1 MSKAGR
7 LKVSKEI
14 SCFIRFRH
22 RGQNLSNLSVRVL
35 NTDIRATTDEQGIA
49 ELRFAENINE
59 LILVSLESEEY
70 IESTQTCFAKQYQD
84 KNNPYTILTQLANFA
99 ITNLTMYQEQP
110 QDNTKQ
116 TPIYTAQ
123 PYITNNQAQSNN
135 TPISSNTQ
143 THTNA
148 TDSQHLICLQA
159 HIQTLQGGK
168 MSAIQWGYYIKQS
181 NENLKSRIAIKD
193 LKSFTFTSNDTY
205 NTKISFDINAKF
217 TYTITENNTQ
227 KEITDYLKDNQ
238 QLIIF
243 AYRKSPAY
251 TTSYGTPHTILTISQ
266 YPILKLTNKTL
277 TILYTHTNTTYTLK
291 HSCDTHYLSENLK
304 NERIYTLELRDSNL
318 YIKDKTSNADI
329 ALMLTKEI
337 PNIQEKTILLDSKD
351 LQALQTTLG
360 LHTHRD
366 RVEIYVEVEKPY
378 YIDSEGY
385 LHWEVEGEERIR
397 RAKEIWQKVK
407 HADQTKQLATALE
420 KGSLTQQQ
428 TKAIILHRTNTDTSL
443 QAVNGFLG
451 GLGTH
456 FLIDTDGTIYQ
467 CASLYKYT
475 QHVGKIGSKCYD
487 NDTCDENYKK
497 TILGYYQGKIPKQ
510 IHDNVRKEEEK
521 NFTYPNRYPIN
532 SESIGIEVVGKANNL
547 KILPIDKKYPQ
558 IIFNT
563 ATWDTPTQ
571 AQKDSIKNLVEIL
584 KEEYN
589 LSDDD
594 IYEHDDISPQKVRGE
609 AKGLYEKE

>member
-1 MSKAGR
+1 M
-7 LKVSKEI
+7 SKEI
-14 SCFIRFRH
+14 SCFIRFKH

-99 ITNLTMYQEQP
+99 ITNLTMYQEQT
-110 QDNTKQ
+110 QDNTTKQ

-123 PYITNNQAQSNN
+123 PHTSNNQAQDN
-135 TPISSNTQ
+135 NTQ
-143 THTNA
+143 THTTNA

-168 MSAIQWGYYIKQS
+168 MSAIQWGYYIKQR
-181 NENLKSRIAIKD
+181 NENLKSKITIKD
-193 LKSFTFTSNDTY
+193 LKSFAFVSNDTY
-205 NTKISFDINAKF
+205 NTKVSFDINAKF

-227 KEITDYLKDNQ
+227 KEITDYLTDNQ

-266 YPILKLTNKTL
+266 YPILKLTSKTL
-277 TILYTHTNTTYTLK
+277 IILYTHTNTTYTLK
-291 HSCDTHYLSENLK
+291 HSCDTHYLSQNLK
-304 NERIYTLELRDSNL
+304 DKRTYTLELRDSNL
-318 YIKDKTSNADI
+318 YIKDKESNKDI

-337 PNIQEKTILLDSKD
+337 PSIQEKTILLDSKD
-351 LQALQTTLG
+351 LQTLQTTLG

-378 YIDSEGY
+378 YIDNEGY

-397 RAKEIWQKVK
+397 RVKEIWQKVK

-443 QAVNGFLG
+443 QAVNGFLSG
-451 GLGTH
+451 VGTH

-475 QHVGKIGSKCYD
+475 QHVGKIRSKAKETGTWSEKEQQHIKSLGNNVQVLYD
-487 NDTCDENYKK
+487 YEK
-497 TILGYYQGKIPKQ
+497 TKS
-510 IHDNVRKEEEK
+510 
-521 NFTYPNRYPIN
+521 YPNRYPIN
-532 SESIGIEVVGKANNL
+532 SDSIGIEVVGKYKSNQWEVA
-547 KILPIDKKYPQ
+547 
-558 IIFNT
+558 
-563 ATWDTPTQ
+563 TQ

-594 IYEHDDISPQKVRGE
+594 VYEHDKISRKTDGE
-609 AKGLYEKE
+609 GANLYP

>member
-1 MSKAGR
+1 M
-7 LKVSKEI
+7 
-14 SCFIRFRH
+14 
-22 RGQNLSNLSVRVL
+22 RVL

-84 KNNPYTILTQLANFA
+84 RNNPYTILTQLANFA
-99 ITNLTMYQEQP
+99 ITNLTMYQEQT
-110 QDNTKQ
+110 QDNTTKQ
-116 TPIYTAQ
+116 IPIYTAQ

-143 THTNA
+143 THTTNT
-148 TDSQHLICLQA
+148 TDSQHLISLQA

-181 NENLKSRIAIKD
+181 NENLKSKITIKD
-193 LKSFTFTSNDTY
+193 LKPFTFISQNTY
-205 NTKISFDINAKF
+205 NTKVSFDINAKF

-266 YPILKLTNKTL
+266 YPILKLTSKML
-277 TILYTHTNTTYTLK
+277 TILYAHTNATYTLT
-291 HSCDTHYLSENLK
+291 HPCDTHYLSENLK
-304 NERIYTLELRDSNL
+304 SEKIYTLELRESNL
-318 YIKDKTSNADI
+318 YIKDKESNKDI

-351 LQALQTTLG
+351 LQNLQTTLG

-366 RVEIYVEVEKPY
+366 IREVYVEVEKPY

-385 LHWEVEGEERIR
+385 LQGLNI
-397 RAKEIWQKVK
+397 VK
-407 HADQTKQLATALE
+407 YPITRLE
-420 KGSLTQQQ
+420 SSL
-428 TKAIILHRTNTDTSL
+428 
-443 QAVNGFLG
+443 VNGFTPKAIVLHG
-451 GLGTH
+451 TGSTTAKSALATWSNPNNARVGTH

-467 CASLYKYT
+467 CASLHKYT
-475 QHVGKIGSKCYD
+475 QHVGDIRSKVELEKTWNAKEKVLIDNIWKEKTSYVARKIKVS
-487 NDTCDENYKK
+487 NYEK
-497 TILGYYQGKIPKQ
+497 TKS
-510 IHDNVRKEEEK
+510 
-521 NFTYPNRYPIN
+521 YPNRYPI
-532 SESIGIEVVGKANNL
+532 SSDSIGIEVVGKYDDKTKRYPNATTKQLESLEQLVIVLLELFNISKTDMYAHA
-547 KILPIDKKYPQ
+547 KIAY
-558 IIFNT
+558 
-563 ATWDTPTQ
+563 
-571 AQKDSIKNLVEIL
+571 KDENSAEGVYLL
-584 KEEYN
+584 EYLRN
-589 LSDDD
+589 KL
-594 IYEHDDISPQKVRGE
+594 
-609 AKGLYEKE
+609 